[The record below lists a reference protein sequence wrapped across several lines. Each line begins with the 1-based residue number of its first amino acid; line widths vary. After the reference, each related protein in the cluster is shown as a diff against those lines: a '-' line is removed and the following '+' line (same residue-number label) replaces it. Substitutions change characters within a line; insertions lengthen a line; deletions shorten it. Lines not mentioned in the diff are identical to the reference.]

1 MKVITIKDEVYEE
14 LVKIKG
20 NKSFSEI
27 IMELIKKEKNYYIID
42 EFKGIA
48 KDSKFFSEI
57 EEEILKDRKEI
68 RSRI

>member
-27 IMELIKKEKNYYIID
+27 IMELIKNYYIID

-57 EEEILKDRKEI
+57 EEEILKERKEI
-68 RSRI
+68 SSRI